1 MAEERTAKEVHAMLV
16 KYLKGRRDLGMWK
29 GFVDLVL
36 EPQNPF
42 DPEKRRDPRKG
53 FVLVAVLV
61 GLPFAAL
68 VYFNF
73 WL

>member
-1 MAEERTAKEVHAMLV
+1 MNKERTAKEVYAMLV
-16 KYLKGRRDLGMWK
+16 KYISGRRDM
-29 GFVDLVL
+29 GFFKSIFDLVL

-42 DPEKRRDPRKG
+42 EPETRRGARKD

-61 GLPFAAL
+61 GLPLSAL

>member
-1 MAEERTAKEVHAMLV
+1 MLV
-16 KYLKGRRDLGMWK
+16 KSLGCRRDLGLFK
-29 GFVDLVL
+29 SIFDLVL

-42 DPEKRRDPRKG
+42 ELETRRGPRKD

-61 GLPFAAL
+61 GLPVSAL

>member
-1 MAEERTAKEVHAMLV
+1 MTSERAAKEVHGILA
-16 KYLKGRRDLGMWK
+16 KYFKCRRDLGFFK
-29 GFVDLVL
+29 SIFDLVL

-42 DPEKRRDPRKG
+42 EPETRRGPRKD
-53 FVLVAVLV
+53 FVLVAVLL
-61 GLPFAAL
+61 GLPMSAL

>member
-1 MAEERTAKEVHAMLV
+1 MAEECTAKEMHAILV
-16 KYLKGRRDLGMWK
+16 KYLKGPRDVGLWK
-29 GFVDLVL
+29 GLLDFVL

-42 DPEKRRDPRKG
+42 EPEKRREPRRD

-61 GLPFAAL
+61 GLPLGAF

-73 WL
+73 WV

>member
-1 MAEERTAKEVHAMLV
+1 MLV
-16 KYLKGRRDLGMWK
+16 KYISGRRDM
-29 GFVDLVL
+29 GFFKSIFDLVL

-42 DPEKRRDPRKG
+42 EPETRRGARKD

-61 GLPFAAL
+61 GLPLSAL